1 MKPAGVLQNW
11 VSSLGGIK
19 VFLSATK
26 KKKYEF

>member
-26 KKKYEF
+26 KKEI